1 MKRKRRRYG
10 IIFVEREVDMF
21 KRLSHWLD
29 IHSVEITC
37 SVVLSAVAFS
47 TVMVGYILYISIINH

>member
-1 MKRKRRRYG
+1 M
-10 IIFVEREVDMF
+10 I

-37 SVVLSAVAFS
+37 SVILATVAFS
-47 TVMVGYILYISIINH
+47 TIMVGYILYISIINH